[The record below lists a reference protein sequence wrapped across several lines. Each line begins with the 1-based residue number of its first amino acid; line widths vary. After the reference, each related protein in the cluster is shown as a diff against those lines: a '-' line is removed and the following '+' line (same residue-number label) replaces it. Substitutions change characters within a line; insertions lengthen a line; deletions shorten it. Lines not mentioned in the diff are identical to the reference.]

1 MGGLPTHTTVEVFT
15 PLLAALAA
23 AVEAGASPGASP
35 GAHAAR
41 RRASAA
47 VPVPSALVAAAVA
60 QDRRYP

>member
-1 MGGLPTHTTVEVFT
+1 MGGLPTRTTVEVCT

-23 AVEAGASPGASP
+23 AVEAGASP